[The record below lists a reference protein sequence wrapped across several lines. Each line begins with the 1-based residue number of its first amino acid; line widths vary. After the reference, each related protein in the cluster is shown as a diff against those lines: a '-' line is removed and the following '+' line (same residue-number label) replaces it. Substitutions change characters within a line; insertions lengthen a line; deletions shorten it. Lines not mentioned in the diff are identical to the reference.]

1 MSTSLLELH
10 LKSSINRIS
19 VNKAI
24 SSKDNKNKNKR
35 SILTTNDLNH
45 TIKKNKHNDYLHIAR
60 HEIEQKHNKMND
72 VIKHLS
78 ETSDKNSK
86 RISKRKV
93 KAIIKIQ
100 KKN

>member
-24 SSKDNKNKNKR
+24 SSKDNKNKR

-45 TIKKNKHNDYLHIAR
+45 TNKKNKHNDYLHIAR

-78 ETSDKNSK
+78 ETSDKKSK